1 MKDTSIKGNGKSS
14 IIRAPSDMPATFEEW
29 RSQLL
34 EGKGYL
40 DIGLNTELGDNAGC
54 DIIGTPLN
62 KSNLLSDT
70 TKSSLQLNGEDPT
83 VNDAL
88 LKLSSIRAQ
97 PNGIATLNGSGKL
110 AQMPTAA
117 DVGAIKLAWSTL
129 INEESEIPNKY
140 SFAVYITPG
149 DVVSVCNYAGARS
162 VTDIPEQVP
171 GKLYVLPLRTD
182 DQGRNDLMQE
192 YHAATGNIWVRY
204 RYYYSGNTWSAWNTA
219 IHCSDSDGKIC
230 VEFGGV
236 MHLCAGSQTW
246 SNVDI
251 KTQTA
256 PNNFVS
262 GNLFFA
268 DFKQPFRV
276 APKCI
281 VSLSVG
287 VDGPYWLIPS
297 TSGPTTQRPQ
307 GVRLGTTIS
316 TTISTVT
323 LSYIAIGQS

>member
-1 MKDTSIKGNGKSS
+1 MYMTETGNLHLKK
-14 IIRAPSDMPATFEEW
+14 PSQDDVYNVDDFNQNADLLDAKIGDMAT
-29 RSQLL
+29 QLAQ
-34 EGKGYL
+34 KV
-40 DIGLNTELGDNAGC
+40 DI
-54 DIIGTPLN
+54 
-62 KSNLLSDT
+62 
-70 TKSSLQLNGEDPT
+70 
-83 VNDAL
+83 NDV
-88 LKLSSIRAQ
+88 AQ
-97 PNGIATLNGSGKL
+97 PGGIATLDGSGKL

-129 INEESEIPNKY
+129 INEETEIPNKY

-162 VTDIPEQVP
+162 VIDIPEQVP

-204 RYYYSGNTWSAWNTA
+204 RYYYSGNTWSSWNTA

-230 VEFGGV
+230 VDFGGS

-262 GNLFFA
+262 DNLFFL
-268 DFKQPFRV
+268 DFKQPFKS
-276 APKCI
+276 APKCV

>member
-1 MKDTSIKGNGKSS
+1 MTE
-14 IIRAPSDMPATFEEW
+14 T
-29 RSQLL
+29 
-34 EGKGYL
+34 GYL
-40 DIGLNTELGDNAGC
+40 HLQKPGQGDSYNVDDFNRNADLLDAKIGDMATQLAQKVDI
-54 DIIGTPLN
+54 
-62 KSNLLSDT
+62 
-70 TKSSLQLNGEDPT
+70 
-83 VNDAL
+83 NDV
-88 LKLSSIRAQ
+88 AQ
-97 PNGIATLNGSGKL
+97 PNGIATLDGSGKL

-117 DVGAIKLAWSTL
+117 DVGAVPVSRTVNGKPLSNNISLSAADVGAIKLNWSTL
-129 INEESEIPNKY
+129 INEEAEIPNKY

-236 MHLCAGSQTW
+236 VHLCAGSQTW
-246 SNVDI
+246 SNVDV

-268 DFKQPFRV
+268 DFKKPFRV